1 MIRAY
6 GQETRFMDESERLVD
21 VNQKSYYPSIIAN
34 RWLSVRL
41 ELIGNLVVLFAALF
55 AVIGRETGTIDAGL
69 AGLTISYALNVGP
82 RSQPCRCCFLVSLCN
97 PTKRWSWPIR

>member
-34 RWLSVRL
+34 RWLSLRL
-41 ELIGNLVVLFAALF
+41 ETIGNLVVLFAGLF
-55 AVIGRETGTIDAGL
+55 AVIGRDSLDPGL
-69 AGLTISYALNVGP
+69 AGLSISYALNVSADDP
-82 RSQPCRCCFLVSLCN
+82 L
-97 PTKRWSWPIR
+97 

>member
-34 RWLSVRL
+34 RWLSLRL
-41 ELIGNLVVLFAALF
+41 ETIGNLVVLFAGLF
-55 AVIGRETGTIDAGL
+55 AVIGRDSLDPGL
-69 AGLTISYALNVGP
+69 AGLSISYALNVSVDAP
-82 RSQPCRCCFLVSLCN
+82 TIPYNPC
-97 PTKRWSWPIR
+97 